1 MLSIKSLYDLT
12 KFRLSLS
19 VVFSSFISYMLGY
32 KEFDIKVLSL
42 LMFGGFFVVAAS
54 NIYNQIIE
62 KDLDALM
69 VRTKNR
75 PLPTNKISVNTA
87 LVLAVLSTIIGLFM
101 LYMINSK
108 VALLAAVSIFLYT
121 SVYTPLKLVT
131 PLSVFVGAIPGAL
144 PFMLGWVA
152 ATGEIGIEA
161 IMLFLMQF
169 FWQFPHFWSIGWM
182 QNKDYE
188 NAGFKM
194 LPTGKKDR
202 STTSQILFYS
212 IWAVLMSIIPA
223 FNLTGDLSLS
233 IYGLF
238 LVLLIGLVLIYYAV
252 KLFNDSTDLNA
263 KKLMLASVSYLTL
276 MQIVLLFDKI
286 LR

>member
-1 MLSIKSLYDLT
+1 MSLKSIYELT
-12 KFRLSLS
+12 KFRLTLS
-19 VVFSSFISYMLGY
+19 VVFSSFISYMLGA
-32 KEFDIKVLSL
+32 KEFDIKILML
-42 LMFGGFFVVAAS
+42 LLFGGFFVVAAS

-69 VRTKNR
+69 IRTRNR
-75 PLPTNKISVNTA
+75 PLPTNRISVNGA
-87 LVLAVLSTIIGLFM
+87 LILAILFTIIGLTL
-101 LYMINSK
+101 LYIIYPI
-108 VALLAAVSIFLYT
+108 VALLAAVSIFLYA
-121 SVYTPLKLVT
+121 SVYTPLKLIT

-152 ATGEIGIEA
+152 ATGEVGIEA
-161 IMLFLMQF
+161 VILFLMQF

-194 LPTGKKDR
+194 LPTGKKDK
-202 STTSQILFYS
+202 STTSQIIFYS

-223 FNLTGDLSLS
+223 FNLTGDLFLS
-233 IYGLF
+233 VYGLIF
-238 LVLLIGLVLIYYAV
+238 VLLIGLVLIYYAV
-252 KLFNDSTDLNA
+252 NLFNNSSDINA
-263 KKLMLASVSYLTL
+263 RKLMLASVSYLTL
-276 MQIVLLFDKI
+276 MQIVLLMDKL

>member
-1 MLSIKSLYDLT
+1 MSLKSIYELT
-12 KFRLSLS
+12 KFRLTLS
-19 VVFSSFISYMLGY
+19 VVFSSFISYMLGA
-32 KEFDIKVLSL
+32 KEFDIKILML
-42 LMFGGFFVVAAS
+42 LLFGGFFVVAAS

-69 VRTKNR
+69 IRTRNR
-75 PLPTNKISVNTA
+75 PLPTNRISVNAA
-87 LVLAVLSTIIGLFM
+87 LILAILFTIIGLTL
-101 LYMINSK
+101 LYIIYPI
-108 VALLAAVSIFLYT
+108 VALLAAVSIFLYA
-121 SVYTPLKLVT
+121 SVYTPLKLIT

-152 ATGEIGIEA
+152 ATGEVGIEA
-161 IMLFLMQF
+161 VILFLMQF

-194 LPTGKKDR
+194 LPTGKKDK
-202 STTSQILFYS
+202 STTSQIIFYS

-223 FNLTGDLSLS
+223 FNLTGDLFLS
-233 IYGLF
+233 VYGLIF
-238 LVLLIGLVLIYYAV
+238 VLLIGLVLIYYAV
-252 KLFNDSTDLNA
+252 NLFNNSSDINA
-263 KKLMLASVSYLTL
+263 RKLMLASVSYLTL
-276 MQIVLLFDKI
+276 MQIVLLIDKL

>member
-1 MLSIKSLYDLT
+1 MSLKSIYELT
-12 KFRLSLS
+12 KFRLTLS
-19 VVFSSFISYMLGY
+19 VVFSSFISYMLGA
-32 KEFDIKVLSL
+32 KEFDIKILML
-42 LMFGGFFVVAAS
+42 LLFGGFFVVAAS

-69 VRTKNR
+69 IRTRNR
-75 PLPTNKISVNTA
+75 PLPTNRISVNAA
-87 LVLAVLSTIIGLFM
+87 LILAILFTIIGLTL
-101 LYMINSK
+101 LYIIYPI
-108 VALLAAVSIFLYT
+108 VALLAAVSIFLYA
-121 SVYTPLKLVT
+121 SVYTPLKLIT

-152 ATGEIGIEA
+152 ATGEVGIEA
-161 IMLFLMQF
+161 IILFLMQF

-194 LPTGKKDR
+194 LPTGKKDK
-202 STTSQILFYS
+202 STTSQIIFYS

-223 FNLTGDLSLS
+223 FNLTGDLFLS
-233 IYGLF
+233 VYGLIF
-238 LVLLIGLVLIYYAV
+238 VLLIGLVLIYYAV
-252 KLFNDSTDLNA
+252 NLFNNSSDINA
-263 KKLMLASVSYLTL
+263 RKLMLASVSYLTL
-276 MQIVLLFDKI
+276 MQIVLLMDKL

>member
-1 MLSIKSLYDLT
+1 MSLKSIYELT
-12 KFRLSLS
+12 KFRLTLS
-19 VVFSSFISYMLGY
+19 VVFSSFISYMLGA
-32 KEFDIKVLSL
+32 KEFDIKILML
-42 LMFGGFFVVAAS
+42 LLFGGFFVVAAS

-69 VRTKNR
+69 IRTRNR
-75 PLPTNKISVNTA
+75 PLPTNRISVNVA
-87 LVLAVLSTIIGLFM
+87 LILAILFTIIGLTL
-101 LYMINSK
+101 LYIIYPI
-108 VALLAAVSIFLYT
+108 VALLAAVSIFLYA
-121 SVYTPLKLVT
+121 SVYTPLKLIT

-152 ATGEIGIEA
+152 ATGEVGIEA
-161 IMLFLMQF
+161 VILFLMQF

-194 LPTGKKDR
+194 LPTGKKDK
-202 STTSQILFYS
+202 STTSQIIFYS

-223 FNLTGDLSLS
+223 FNLTGDLFLS
-233 IYGLF
+233 VYGLIF
-238 LVLLIGLVLIYYAV
+238 VLLIGLVLIYYAV
-252 KLFNDSTDLNA
+252 NLFNNSSDINA
-263 KKLMLASVSYLTL
+263 RKLMLASVSYLTL
-276 MQIVLLFDKI
+276 MQIVLLMDKL

>member
-1 MLSIKSLYDLT
+1 ML
-12 KFRLSLS
+12 
-19 VVFSSFISYMLGY
+19 
-32 KEFDIKVLSL
+32 L
-42 LMFGGFFVVAAS
+42 LFGGFFVVGAS

-75 PLPTNKISVNTA
+75 PLPTNRVSVNLA
-87 LVLAVLSTIIGLFM
+87 LILAIIFTIIGLVL
-101 LYMINSK
+101 LYIIYPI

-161 IMLFLMQF
+161 IILFLMQF

-194 LPTGKKDR
+194 LPTGKKDK

-212 IWAVLMSIIPA
+212 MWAVLMSIIPA
-223 FNLTGDLSLS
+223 FNLTGELFLS
-233 IYGLF
+233 IYGLI
-238 LVLLIGLVLIYYAV
+238 LVLIIGLVLIYYAV
-252 KLFNDSTDLNA
+252 KLFNDSSNINA

-276 MQIVLLFDKI
+276 MQIVLLVDKL

>member
-1 MLSIKSLYDLT
+1 MSLKSIYELT
-12 KFRLSLS
+12 KFRLTLS
-19 VVFSSFISYMLGY
+19 VVFSSFISYMLGA
-32 KEFDIKVLSL
+32 KEFDIKILML
-42 LMFGGFFVVAAS
+42 LLFGGFFVVAAS

-75 PLPTNKISVNTA
+75 PLPTNRISVNAA
-87 LVLAVLSTIIGLFM
+87 LILAILFTIIGLTL
-101 LYMINSK
+101 LYIIYPI
-108 VALLAAVSIFLYT
+108 VALLAAVSIFLYA
-121 SVYTPLKLVT
+121 SVYTPLKLIT

-152 ATGEIGIEA
+152 ATGEVGIEA
-161 IMLFLMQF
+161 VILFLMQF

-194 LPTGKKDR
+194 LPTGKKDK
-202 STTSQILFYS
+202 STTSQIIFYS

-223 FNLTGDLSLS
+223 FNLTGDLFLS
-233 IYGLF
+233 VYGLIF
-238 LVLLIGLVLIYYAV
+238 VLLIGLVLIYYAV
-252 KLFNDSTDLNA
+252 NLFNNSSDINA
-263 KKLMLASVSYLTL
+263 RKLMLASVSYLTL
-276 MQIVLLFDKI
+276 MQIVLLMDKL